1 MSVVISPLTNKSN
14 TKLISA
20 IPTSEIIKRYK
31 ENFDI
36 DVAGFFSGLV
46 YVEIHKCIDTGFM
59 FYQPFNVDGD
69 GVFYEQLQQFDWY
82 YMPWKWEHEQVF
94 KQINASDKVLEIGC
108 GPAHFIQKL
117 KDQNVVCTGLELNQK
132 TVKEATA
139 KNLDV
144 RNEMVQFHAMT
155 FEESYDVVCSFQVME
170 HIAEI
175 KEVIDASIK
184 CLKKGGRLFISVPNN
199 GSFLGLDDWNIL
211 NMPPHHMGL
220 WNKQSLT
227 SLQNIFPLKLKNIYL
242 ENMEEHHKPYFRD
255 VISRHMYH
263 FFQQKYGSFLGK
275 LINRAFKKTALKK
288 LNRTM
293 PELNSFTIIAEYSK
307 I

>member
-1 MSVVISPLTNKSN
+1 MKSILSPLTNTPD
-14 TKLISA
+14 TKLIRTISTA
-20 IPTSEIIKRYK
+20 ELCKLYYEALK
-31 ENFDI
+31 I
-36 DVAGFFSGLV
+36 DVSQFFIGLDSINI
-46 YVEIHKCIDTGFM
+46 YECVETGFK
-59 FYQPFNVDGD
+59 FYQPFGIDGD
-69 GVFYEQLQQFDWY
+69 GHFYEQLQQFDWY

-94 KQINASDKVLEIGC
+94 KQINISDKVLEIGC

-117 KDQNVVCTGLELNQK
+117 NDLNIECTGLELNQK
-132 TVKEATA
+132 TVNEATA
-139 KNLDV
+139 KNLNV
-144 RNEMVQFHAMT
+144 RNEIVQFHAMT
-155 FEESYDVVCSFQVME
+155 SEESYDVVCSFQVME

-255 VISRHMYH
+255 VISRYMYH

-275 LINRAFKKTALKK
+275 LINRVFKKTTLKK
-288 LNRTM
+288 LNRAM